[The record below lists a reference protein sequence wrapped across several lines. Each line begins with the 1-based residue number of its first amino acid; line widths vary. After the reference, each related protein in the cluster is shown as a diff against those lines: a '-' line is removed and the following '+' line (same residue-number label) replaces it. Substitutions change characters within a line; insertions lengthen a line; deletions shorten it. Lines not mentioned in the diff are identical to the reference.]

1 MANSIERMGIYH
13 CGEIAEGNN
22 WMFREQPIDDVG
34 IDAHM
39 EFTEAN
45 GEVRQLLGLQIK
57 SGQSWFKEK
66 KEDYIIFRDINE
78 RQYNYWVTN
87 TLPCIIVLYNPD
99 NHMCIWEKL
108 TIKTIERTKGGKG
121 KGFFVKIP
129 LNQIFLDELSNQSLL
144 AFSKLPEHIT
154 NYNFLL
160 SQKSF
165 MQIIQDGGTIR
176 LHSNEWVNKCSGIGN
191 IELIINDE
199 NEESKYSYPYRF
211 PYTPYTEVFP
221 RLFPWADFIADQ
233 DFYQDEDENLWHEEN
248 CYYDREDDQWIVL
261 GDSFEIF
268 RKKLDPMRSINHY
281 NGVAEYM
288 LILSLNE
295 LGKSF
300 LIIDSYITQNQVYAT
315 ARPQNNTL

>member
-1 MANSIERMGIYH
+1 MANSIERMGVYH
-13 CGEIAEGNN
+13 CGGIAEYNN
-22 WMFREQPIDDVG
+22 WMFREQPINDVG

-57 SGQSWFKEK
+57 TGQSWFKEK
-66 KEDYIIFRDINE
+66 KENYIIFRDINE

-99 NHMCIWEKL
+99 NNICIWEKL
-108 TIKTIERTKGGKG
+108 TVKTIERTKQGKG

-144 AFSKLPEHIT
+144 DFSELPEHIT

-176 LHSNEWVNKCSGIGN
+176 LHSNEWINKCSGIGS
-191 IELIINDE
+191 IELIVNDE
-199 NEESKYSYPYRF
+199 KGESKYSYPYRF
-211 PYTPYTEVFP
+211 HILRILKFFLNCFHGQTLLLIKIFIKMKMKIYGMKKIVIMIKKTTSG
-221 RLFPWADFIADQ
+221 LFWGTA
-233 DFYQDEDENLWHEEN
+233 L
-248 CYYDREDDQWIVL
+248 
-261 GDSFEIF
+261 
-268 RKKLDPMRSINHY
+268 
-281 NGVAEYM
+281 
-288 LILSLNE
+288 
-295 LGKSF
+295 KSF
-300 LIIDSYITQNQVYAT
+300 VKG
-315 ARPQNNTL
+315 